1 MTVPIR
7 AAVAAGCAVLV
18 AGCAP
23 AAAPAVPAPDAAPPA
38 VVQPGAPGE
47 EGRALT
53 AEERRP
59 GETPPH
65 TEADVAF
72 MQGMI
77 AHHLQALE
85 MAELAPGRT
94 QNESVLQLARRIEA
108 SQADEIGF
116 MEGWL
121 AARDEDLPD
130 PHAHH
135 HGPHA
140 HMPGMISA
148 EEMARLRAASS
159 VAFDRLFLE
168 YMIRHHEGA
177 LVMVE
182 ELFAARGA
190 GREPQIEMFASHVE
204 SDQEIEIERMARML
218 HQLR

>member
-1 MTVPIR
+1 MTVSTR
-7 AAVAAGCAVLV
+7 AASAAAFVLIL

-23 AAAPAVPAPDAAPPA
+23 AAEPGTPAPETAPPA
-38 VVQPGAPGE
+38 IVQPGAPGE
-47 EGRALT
+47 AGRPLT
-53 AEERRP
+53 EEERRP

-72 MQGMI
+72 MKGMI
-77 AHHLQALE
+77 AHHLQAVE
-85 MAELAPGRT
+85 MSELAPGRT
-94 QNESVLQLARRIEA
+94 QNESILQLARRIIA
-108 SQADEIGF
+108 SQEDEIGF

-121 AARDEDLPD
+121 AARDEDLPG

-140 HMPGMISA
+140 DMPGMISA
-148 EEMARLRAASS
+148 EEMARLRAASGTE
-159 VAFDRLFLE
+159 FERLFLE

-182 ELFAARGA
+182 ELLATRGA
-190 GREPQIEMFASHVE
+190 GREPQISAFASHVE